1 MVNVIFEIAK
11 KETVS
16 FYSNRGN
23 LIRNGIL
30 LLVFCY
36 IPISQIGKILSLNGH
51 MGNVSS
57 LLLGQT
63 VNVAGN
69 TASALLSAL
78 NILLLL
84 AAFYPILIAS
94 QMAVMAFPVE
104 RDQRTLEHLLSL
116 PLTNGEIF
124 LGKFLSAVLTGL
136 AGLAFVFLVVI
147 GYTLLNSSITWNA
160 LLLNESLGLLIFVI
174 SPLMVILVTLLTVVL
189 SSHISSPRDAY
200 IVNLVIM
207 IVMLGMNVML
217 ASVNINI
224 LIFNTALAVFLVI
237 ATVILYVLGTRMVSR
252 EKLISS
258 L

>member
-1 MVNVIFEIAK
+1 MVNVIYEIAK

-23 LIRNGIL
+23 LIRNGLL

-36 IPISQIGKILSLNGH
+36 IPISQIGKILGQSGQ
-51 MGNVSS
+51 SS
-57 LLLGQT
+57 GVLTSVLLGQSSST
-63 VNVAGN
+63 G
-69 TASALLSAL
+69 SSLLSAL

-84 AAFYPILIAS
+84 AAFYPVLISS

-116 PLTNGEIF
+116 PLTDGEIF

-136 AGLAFVFLVVI
+136 AGLVFVFAVVI
-147 GYTLLNSSITWNA
+147 GYTLANSNIAWNT
-160 LLLNESLGLLIFVI
+160 LLLNESLALLIFVI
-174 SPLMVILVTLLTVVL
+174 SPMMVILVTLLTVVL

-200 IVNLVIM
+200 IVNLLIM
-207 IVMLGMNVML
+207 MAMLGLNVAI
-217 ASVNINI
+217 ASVNVD
-224 LIFNTALAVFLVI
+224 IFMFNVGLAVFLI
-237 ATVILYVLGTRMVSR
+237 LATIILYIAGINTVSR

>member
-1 MVNVIFEIAK
+1 MVNVIYEIAK

-23 LIRNGIL
+23 LIRNGLL

-36 IPISQIGKILSLNGH
+36 IPISQIGKILGQNGQ
-51 MGNVSS
+51 SS
-57 LLLGQT
+57 GVLTSVLLGQSS
-63 VNVAGN
+63 N
-69 TASALLSAL
+69 TGSSLLSAL

-84 AAFYPILIAS
+84 AAFYPVLISS

-116 PLTNGEIF
+116 PLTDGEIF

-136 AGLAFVFLVVI
+136 AGLVFVFTVVI
-147 GYTLLNSSITWNA
+147 GYTLANSNIAWNT
-160 LLLNESLGLLIFVI
+160 LLLNESLALLIFVI
-174 SPLMVILVTLLTVVL
+174 SPMMVILVTLLTVVL

-200 IVNLVIM
+200 IVNMLIM
-207 IVMLGMNVML
+207 MAMLGLNVAI
-217 ASVNINI
+217 ASVNVD
-224 LIFNTALAVFLVI
+224 IFMFNVGLAVFLI
-237 ATVILYVLGTRMVSR
+237 LATIILYIAGINTVSR

>member
-1 MVNVIFEIAK
+1 MVNVIYEIAK

-23 LIRNGIL
+23 LIRNGLL

-36 IPISQIGKILSLNGH
+36 IPISQIGKILGQNGQ
-51 MGNVSS
+51 SS
-57 LLLGQT
+57 GVLTSVLLGQSS
-63 VNVAGN
+63 N
-69 TASALLSAL
+69 TGSSLLSAL

-84 AAFYPILIAS
+84 AAFYPVLISS

-116 PLTNGEIF
+116 PLTDGEIF

-136 AGLAFVFLVVI
+136 AGLVFVFTVVI
-147 GYTLLNSSITWNA
+147 GYTLANSNIAWNT
-160 LLLNESLGLLIFVI
+160 LLLNESLALLIFVI
-174 SPLMVILVTLLTVVL
+174 SPMMVILVTLLTVVL

-207 IVMLGMNVML
+207 MAMLGLNVAI
-217 ASVNINI
+217 ASVNVD
-224 LIFNTALAVFLVI
+224 IFMFNVGLAVFLI
-237 ATVILYVLGTRMVSR
+237 LATIILYIAGINTVSR

>member
-1 MVNVIFEIAK
+1 MVNVIYEIAK

-23 LIRNGIL
+23 LIRNGLL

-36 IPISQIGKILSLNGH
+36 IPISQIGKILGQNGH
-51 MGNVSS
+51 TGSS
-57 LLLGQT
+57 
-63 VNVAGN
+63 
-69 TASALLSAL
+69 LLSAL

-84 AAFYPILIAS
+84 AAFYPVLISS

-116 PLTNGEIF
+116 PLTDGEIF

-136 AGLAFVFLVVI
+136 AGLVFVFTVVI
-147 GYTLLNSSITWNA
+147 GYTLANSNIAWNT
-160 LLLNESLGLLIFVI
+160 LLLNESLALLIFVI
-174 SPLMVILVTLLTVVL
+174 SPMMVILVTLLTVVL

-207 IVMLGMNVML
+207 MAMLGLNVAI
-217 ASVNINI
+217 ASVNVD
-224 LIFNTALAVFLVI
+224 IFMFNVGLAVFLI
-237 ATVILYVLGTRMVSR
+237 LATIILYIAGINTVSR

>member
-1 MVNVIFEIAK
+1 MVNVIYEIAK

-23 LIRNGIL
+23 LIRNGLL

-36 IPISQIGKILSLNGH
+36 IPISQIGKILGQSGQ
-51 MGNVSS
+51 SS
-57 LLLGQT
+57 GVLTSVLLGQSST
-63 VNVAGN
+63 TG
-69 TASALLSAL
+69 SSLLSAL

-84 AAFYPILIAS
+84 AAFYPVLISS

-116 PLTNGEIF
+116 PLTDGEIF

-136 AGLAFVFLVVI
+136 AGLVFVFAVVI
-147 GYTLLNSSITWNA
+147 GYTLANSNIAWNT
-160 LLLNESLGLLIFVI
+160 LLLNESLALLIFVI
-174 SPLMVILVTLLTVVL
+174 SPMMVILVTLLTVVL

-200 IVNLVIM
+200 IVNLIIM
-207 IVMLGMNVML
+207 MAMLGLNVAI
-217 ASVNINI
+217 ASVNVD
-224 LIFNTALAVFLVI
+224 IFMFNVGLAVFLI
-237 ATVILYVLGTRMVSR
+237 LATVILYIAGINTVSR